1 MKKPE
6 LLSPAGSLEK
16 LKMAVLYGADAV
28 YLAGERFGLR
38 VAAENFT
45 EDELLEG
52 ISFAHERG
60 KKVYVTLNILPH
72 EEELS
77 LMPEFL
83 RFLEKAGADAVI
95 VADLGVFSLV
105 REVIPDMP
113 IHVSTQANTM
123 NSRAAKV
130 WADLGASRII
140 TAREMSLSE
149 VGEMRKALPE
159 EVSIE
164 AFVHGAMCM
173 AYSGRCL
180 MSSFMTGRS
189 ANRGAC
195 TQPCRWNYALMEEKR
210 PGEYFP
216 IEENESGSFILN
228 SKDLC
233 MLPYIPELIAAG
245 VDSFK
250 IEGRVKSA
258 YYAAM
263 VTRAY
268 RQAIDAYFDDPE
280 GYVLNPEW
288 LEDVQKVSHREY
300 STGFFFGNPLEKG
313 QIYGTSSYI
322 RNYEIIGIVLDYDQ
336 ASGTALIEQ
345 RNRFFEG
352 DEIEIISP
360 DRETVRLTVKGMTD
374 GEGQPITAAP
384 HPQMKLK
391 IPVQTLV
398 KKDDIVCKKTA

>member
-45 EDELLEG
+45 NDELLEG
-52 ISFAHERG
+52 IAFAHERG
-60 KKVYVTLNILPH
+60 RKVYVTLNILPH

-77 LMPEFL
+77 LLPEFL

-105 REVIPDMP
+105 QEVIPKMP
-113 IHVSTQANTM
+113 IHISTQASTM
-123 NSRAAKV
+123 NSRAAKM
-130 WADLGASRII
+130 WARLGASRII
-140 TAREMSLSE
+140 TAREMTLSE
-149 VGEMRKALPE
+149 IGAMRKALPG

-173 AYSGRCL
+173 AFSGRCL
-180 MSSFMTGRS
+180 MSSYMTGRS

-195 TQPCRWNYALMEEKR
+195 AQPCRWKYALMEEKR

-216 IEENESGSFILN
+216 IDENENGSFILN

-268 RQAIDAYFDDPE
+268 RRAIDAYFEDPE
-280 GYVLNPEW
+280 GYALNPEW
-288 LEDVQKVSHREY
+288 LVDVQKVSHREY
-300 STGFFFGNPLEKG
+300 STGFFFGNPMEEG
-313 QIYGTSSYI
+313 QIYKSSSYI
-322 RNYEIIGIVLDYDQ
+322 RDYEIVGMVLDYDPETK
-336 ASGTALIEQ
+336 TALIEQ

-352 DEIEIISP
+352 EEIEIISP

-374 GEGQPITAAP
+374 GEGQPITSAP
-384 HPQMKLK
+384 HPQMLLR
-391 IPVQTLV
+391 IPVQALV
-398 KKDDIVCKKTA
+398 KKDDIVCKMTA